1 MALLHRRLRGRVD
14 LTAGP
19 RLPAPA
25 EFELLVAGRPT
36 AEQLAAS
43 PKLRAVIVPFAGI
56 PAATRELLAEHPQLA
71 LHNLHHNAAATAE
84 AALGLLLAASK
95 RLVPADRD
103 LRRGDWSARYREREG
118 LLLAG
123 RSVLIVGLGA
133 IGARLARACQAL
145 DLRVLG
151 VRRDPS
157 RPCEHADEV
166 HGVEALDELL
176 PRAELLVLCCPA
188 TPETE
193 GLLDARR
200 LALLPR
206 EAVLVNVGR
215 GSLIEEEA
223 LYEALRS
230 GALGSAGLDV
240 WWRYPKERA
249 ERSATPP
256 SALPFGELDN
266 VVLSPH
272 RAGHGAGI
280 EPARMDAL
288 AELLLCAAEGREL
301 PNRVDVSA
309 GY

>member
-1 MALLHRRLRGRVD
+1 MARLHQRLRGRVD

-19 RLPAPA
+19 RLPDPA
-25 EFELLVAGRPT
+25 EFELLVAGAPT
-36 AEQLAAS
+36 PAHLAAS
-43 PKLRAVIVPFAGI
+43 PQLRAVIVPFAGI
-56 PAATRELLAEHPQLA
+56 PRATRELLSEHPRLA

-84 AALGLLLAASK
+84 TALGLLLAASK

-123 RSVLIVGLGA
+123 RTVVVVGLGA
-133 IGARLARACQAL
+133 IGARVARACSAL
-145 DLRVLG
+145 GLRVLG

-157 RPCEHADEV
+157 RPCEHAAEV
-166 HGVEALDELL
+166 HGVAALDEVL

-188 TPETE
+188 TPQSE

-206 EAVLVNVGR
+206 GAVLVNVGR
-215 GSLIEEEA
+215 GALIAEQP
-223 LYEALRS
+223 LYEALREGS
-230 GALGSAGLDV
+230 LGAAGLDV
-240 WWRYPKERA
+240 WWRYPQERA
-249 ERSATPP
+249 ERSQTPP
-256 SALPFGELDN
+256 SACPFGELDN

-272 RAGHGAGI
+272 RGGHGAGI
-280 EPARMDAL
+280 EPARVDAL
-288 AELLLCAAEGREL
+288 AALLLCAAEGREL
-301 PNRVDVSA
+301 PNRVDVGA